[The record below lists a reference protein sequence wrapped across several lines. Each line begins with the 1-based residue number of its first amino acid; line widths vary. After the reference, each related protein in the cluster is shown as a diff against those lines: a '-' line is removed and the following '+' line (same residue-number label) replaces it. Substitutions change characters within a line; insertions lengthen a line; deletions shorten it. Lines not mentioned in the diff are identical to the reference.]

1 MKRELS
7 KDILVERSI
16 LKTYRRD
23 IWYNFVA
30 AIKQYQLI
38 EPNDNI
44 MVCISG
50 GKDSILMAKCFQLLH
65 RYSDFKFD
73 VRYVVMDP
81 GYSKENRQ
89 LIESNCR
96 LLNIPIEI
104 FDTPI
109 FDSTLKVDDNP
120 CYLCARMRRG
130 YLYRYAKKIGCNKIA
145 LGHHQDDVMETF
157 MMNLLYNGSVKAMMP
172 KLYSDNVEGLELIR
186 PLYMVRERAIIN
198 WMNHNELQFLRCA
211 CKLTQAIAR
220 GDDELTS
227 KRYETKQLIKELA
240 KIDKNVEK
248 NIFQAASNVVLD
260 KIIEYKSNNKV
271 YNFLDNYK
279 DNRPTYYHDS
289 KEEYDIKNE

>member
-65 RYSDFKFD
+65 RYSDFNFD

-289 KEEYDIKNE
+289 KEEYDIQNE